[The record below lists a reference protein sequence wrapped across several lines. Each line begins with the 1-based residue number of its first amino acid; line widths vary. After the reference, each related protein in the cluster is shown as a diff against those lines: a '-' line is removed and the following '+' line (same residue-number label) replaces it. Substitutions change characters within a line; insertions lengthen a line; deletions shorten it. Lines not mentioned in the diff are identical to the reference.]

1 MNDIKN
7 KSILIDSDVIIDHLR
22 GIGNFGKII
31 NNTSNN
37 KCHISVISIVEV
49 YSNLF
54 PNEYKVVEMLLSELK
69 IVNLDMII
77 SKLAG
82 NYRMIFYKSHSL
94 KIPDAVIAA
103 TAKFTN
109 TILVTKNLKHFPMN
123 DIQIIKPYWF
133 TTNCISYY

>member
-1 MNDIKN
+1 LNDIKN

-82 NYRMIFYKSHSL
+82 NYRMIFHKSHSL

-123 DIQIIKPYWF
+123 DIKIIKPY
-133 TTNCISYY
+133 

>member
-31 NNTSNN
+31 DNTSNN
-37 KCHISVISIVEV
+37 KCHISVISIVEM

-54 PNEYKVVEMLLSELK
+54 PHEYRVVEMLLSELK
-69 IVNLDMII
+69 MVNLDIII

-82 NYRMIFYKSHSL
+82 NYRMKFYKSHSL

-109 TILVTKNLKHFPMN
+109 TILVTKNLKHFPMD
-123 DIQIIKPYWF
+123 DIQKIVPY
-133 TTNCISYY
+133 

>member
-94 KIPDAVIAA
+94 KIPDAIIAA

-109 TILVTKNLKHFPMN
+109 TILVTKNLKHFPMD
-123 DIQIIKPYWF
+123 DIQKIKPY
-133 TTNCISYY
+133 